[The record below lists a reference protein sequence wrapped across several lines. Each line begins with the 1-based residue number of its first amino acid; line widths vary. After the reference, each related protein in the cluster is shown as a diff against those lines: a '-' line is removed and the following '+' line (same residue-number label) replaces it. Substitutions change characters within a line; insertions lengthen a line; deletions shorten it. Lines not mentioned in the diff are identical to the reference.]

1 MRQQSAQ
8 STVEYILLVTA
19 VITVVI
25 LFTTNNREGGFQ
37 SRLGNVLNQTTQGMT
52 NVANRLFQ

>member
-1 MRQQSAQ
+1 MIKLKGQ

-25 LFTTNNREGGFQ
+25 LFTTNKEGGFQ
-37 SRLGNVLNQTTQGMT
+37 KRLTNVLNQTTGSMEQ
-52 NVANRLFQ
+52 VANRFSQ